1 MQPVTVNPIAV
12 WTANSDVDP
21 PTGSRARCQK
31 EWGEPLVNKKFPN
44 LLSSADITDKAR
56 LRAAASKK
64 SGAWLDALPVSSLG
78 NLLDNDGL
86 RISVGLRLGANLCE
100 EHTCKCGATVNTK
113 GHHGLSC
120 RFSAGRHSRHGA
132 INGVIQRALTSA
144 GFQAVREPNGLSRG
158 DGKRPDGMT
167 RTPWKL
173 GRSLLWDVTVVD
185 TLAQSH
191 IGTTSATAGA
201 AADKAEE
208 LKTSKYQALAD
219 RYIFTPIG
227 LETFGSW
234 GTEAFALIKDIGQ
247 KLTSET
253 GEQRATSFLV
263 QKISIELQRGNAGSI
278 LGTFPNS
285 RGLEEIFYVLRS
297 S

>member
-1 MQPVTVNPIAV
+1 
-12 WTANSDVDP
+12 
-21 PTGSRARCQK
+21 
-31 EWGEPLVNKKFPN
+31 
-44 LLSSADITDKAR
+44 
-56 LRAAASKK
+56 
-64 SGAWLDALPVSSLG
+64 
-78 NLLDNDGL
+78 
-86 RISVGLRLGANLCE
+86 
-100 EHTCKCGATVNTK
+100 
-113 GHHGLSC
+113 
-120 RFSAGRHSRHGA
+120 
-132 INGVIQRALTSA
+132 
-144 GFQAVREPNGLSRG
+144 
-158 DGKRPDGMT
+158 MT

-191 IGTTSATAGA
+191 IMTTSATAEA

-234 GTEAFALIKDIGQ
+234 GSEAFALIKDIGR

-263 QKISIELQRGNAGSI
+263 QKISIELQRGNACSI

-297 S
+297 F